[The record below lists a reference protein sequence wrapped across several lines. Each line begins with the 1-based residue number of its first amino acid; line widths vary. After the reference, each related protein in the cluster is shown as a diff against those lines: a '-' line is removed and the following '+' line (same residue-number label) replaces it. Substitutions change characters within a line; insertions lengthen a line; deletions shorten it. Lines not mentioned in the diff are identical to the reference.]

1 MLQNCSRTGAKCN
14 AESLTKTVFLIF
26 FRACGAA
33 APLGQFTGCHRC
45 DLDSLPSLYLLTHCI
60 SLSSRLTASF
70 CTSEHTHMFLS
81 RCVFVSVWR
90 ALVS

>member
-14 AESLTKTVFLIF
+14 AESLTKTVFVIF
-26 FRACGAA
+26 FAPAA
-33 APLGQFTGCHRC
+33 LLFPLGHFTGYHRC